1 MVRKY
6 KHQCGK
12 NVHKNVCRAY
22 SIRKNE
28 LFTNKIKVNVS
39 KNQEVYIC
47 EDLSFLRS
55 KFFKYTVCNPA
66 QKHLHH
72 ASLMMAV

>member
-1 MVRKY
+1 MISQK
-6 KHQCGK
+6 KII
-12 NVHKNVCRAY
+12 AY